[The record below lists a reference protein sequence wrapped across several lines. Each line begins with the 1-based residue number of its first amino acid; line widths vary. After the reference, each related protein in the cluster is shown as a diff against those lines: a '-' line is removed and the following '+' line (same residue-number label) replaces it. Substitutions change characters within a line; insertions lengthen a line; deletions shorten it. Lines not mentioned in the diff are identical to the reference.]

1 LELTCRSCGTANPPG
16 TRFCGQCGT
25 PLAPG
30 LETDRTPTGFSE
42 RRLITVLFADLANYT
57 SFSEGRDPED
67 VRDFLTSYFERANEV
82 LTRFG
87 GVVDKFIGDA
97 VMAVWGATTSNEDDP
112 ERAVRAGLEL
122 VEAAAKL
129 AADAGA
135 PELALRV
142 GIHTGEASVGPGG
155 NQMGLV
161 AGDNVNI
168 ASRLQSA
175 ATPGTVLVGEGTYQ
189 AASRAITFEPIGHQ
203 TVKGKAVPV
212 AAWRALRVVAERGG
226 AGRSD
231 QLEPPFVG
239 RREELRLLKDLLASV
254 TRESRSRMV
263 SIIGEGGIGKSRL
276 GWEFLKYIDGL
287 VEVIYW
293 HEGRSPAY
301 GDGVTFWA
309 VAEMIRS
316 RALISQ
322 TDSNEVARVALHEA
336 VTTYVVDPALAE
348 WVEPRLLAVLGLGAA
363 PVGDRSE
370 LDAAVR
376 AFFEGVSRTGTTV
389 LVFEDVH
396 WADTSLLDF
405 IEELTDWWR
414 DRPILI
420 IAMGRPDLTDRRPSW
435 GAGRAGMISLRLGP
449 LSDSD
454 MREMVTGTVPGLS
467 DDAIAAIVDRAA
479 GIPMYAVEFL
489 RMMLAQGDLEEADG
503 HYRLLGDITRLAVP
517 ESLQAVI
524 GARLDRLD
532 AAERTLLQ
540 DAAVLGYSFT
550 IDGLATINETDR
562 AEVEARVAGLVRRE
576 LIEPVRDPRSPQ
588 RGQFHFLQTLI
599 RDVAL
604 GRMSRETRRNRHL
617 DVAHY
622 FEGLEDPELA
632 VVVSCHYLD
641 ALEATPPGEG
651 ERQLRQKA
659 LSSMAAA
666 ADRAADLRAHDQ
678 VLTISHQA
686 LSLADETAFKVPFW
700 ERMTEAATRLAK
712 REEAER
718 YGRLALDHYR
728 QTGDE
733 GAVNRMV
740 RMLGFAYVEE
750 QMPLEAVALLEPHLA
765 GHTDLAGDPE
775 LARAAALWARAL
787 MLSDRD
793 EEAAVAADRALL
805 AAEKQELMP
814 TVIDALITKATVIG
828 HPGRLIEARILLEG
842 AIALADR
849 LDIAHSSMRGRNNFA
864 HLFGTVDPRG
874 SVRAAEEGFEIAK
887 RTGDRSMGMF
897 LAVNLAGWYGF
908 DLDFDAVEAVL
919 AEPIVQGAPD
929 QLVSSYLGT
938 KAYGAWMR
946 GETDQAVSLLKE
958 SISLVS
964 GEADP
969 QLVLNRET
977 GELYLDLMR
986 GDLEHVLDAAVAI
999 SGQGWVGLSN
1009 AFDLVIWPVILL
1021 GDRSRIAIVQDLIAP
1036 YSAVL
1041 SGWRRF
1047 WDALAAADPEPP
1059 SAEVVHTVI
1068 DDFEQNNQSGWGLL
1082 ASLGAAQFTPREQ
1095 PERDVYLRE
1104 ARRRCEERQLSGI
1117 MTLINRYVA

>member
-1 LELTCRSCGTANPPG
+1 M
-16 TRFCGQCGT
+16 RFCGQCGT
-25 PLAPG
+25 ALAAGPG
-30 LETDRTPTGFSE
+30 SDRANAGLSE

-67 VRDFLTSYFERANEV
+67 VRAFLTSYFERATEV
-82 LTRFG
+82 LTGFG

-97 VMAVWGATTSNEDDP
+97 VMAVWGATTSHEDDP

-135 PELALRV
+135 PELGLRV

-175 ATPGTVLVGEGTYQ
+175 AAPGMVLVGEGTFQ
-189 AASRAITFEPIGHQ
+189 AAARAIAFEPLGEQ
-203 TVKGKAVPV
+203 MVKGKAVAV

-226 AGRSD
+226 AGRSE

-239 RREELRLLKDLLASV
+239 RGEELRLLKDLLASV

-276 GWEFLKYIDGL
+276 GWELLKYIDGL

-316 RALISQ
+316 RAEISE
-322 TDSNEVARVALHEA
+322 TDTDEVARVALREA
-336 VTTYVVDPALAE
+336 VNKYIDEQGLAE
-348 WVEPRLLAVLGLGAA
+348 WVEPRLAAVLGVGTA
-363 PVGDRSE
+363 PIGDRAE

-376 AFFEGVSRTGTTV
+376 AFFEGVSRAGTIV

-405 IEELTDWWR
+405 IEDLTDWWR

-420 IAMGRPDLTDRRPSW
+420 VAMARPDLTDRRPSW
-435 GAGRAGMISLRLGP
+435 GAGHAGMISLRLSP
-449 LSDSD
+449 LSNSD
-454 MREMVTGTVPGLS
+454 MRDVVTGTVPGLP
-467 DDAIAAIVDRAA
+467 DDAVAAIVDRAA

-503 HYRLLGDITRLAVP
+503 HYRLIGDITRLAVP

-524 GARLDRLD
+524 GARLDRLET
-532 AAERTLLQ
+532 AERALLQ

-550 IDGLATINETDR
+550 LDGLVTINQMER
-562 AEVEARVAGLVRRE
+562 SEVEARVTGLVRRE

-604 GRMSRETRRNRHL
+604 GRMSRDTRRSRHL

-622 FEGLEDPELA
+622 YEGLADPELA
-632 VVVSCHYLD
+632 VVVASHYLD

-651 ERQLRQKA
+651 ERELRTKA

-678 VLTISHQA
+678 VLTISQQA
-686 LSLADETAFKVPFW
+686 LSLADEPDLRVPFW

-718 YGRLALDHYR
+718 YGRLALEHHR
-728 QTGDE
+728 QSANI

-750 QMPLEAVALLEPHLA
+750 QMPFEAVELLESHLS
-765 GHTDLAGDPE
+765 GDTDLASDPE
-775 LARAAALWARAL
+775 LAQAAALLARAL
-787 MLSDRD
+787 MLSNRD
-793 EEAAVAADRALL
+793 EEAAATADRALL
-805 AAEKQELMP
+805 AAEKQQLMP
-814 TVIDALITKATVIG
+814 TVVDALITKATAIG
-828 HPGRLIEARILLEG
+828 HPGRLVEARILLEG

-864 HLFGTVDPRG
+864 HLFGPLDPQA
-874 SVRAAEEGFEIAK
+874 SLRAAQEGFELAK
-887 RTGDRSMGMF
+887 RTGDRSMAMF
-897 LAVNLAGWYGF
+897 LALNLSGWYGL
-908 DLDFDAVEAVL
+908 DLDFDAAATIL
-919 AEPIVQGAPD
+919 ADPIVQGAPD
-929 QLVSSYLGT
+929 QLVSGYLGT
-938 KAYGAWMR
+938 KAFAAWMQGDLDPAR
-946 GETDQAVSLLKE
+946 SLTKE
-958 SISLVS
+958 SNALIA
-964 GEADP
+964 GEDDP

-977 GELYLDLMR
+977 GEIFLKLMD
-986 GDLEHVLDAAVAI
+986 GELTDALEAAVDI
-999 SGQGWVGLSN
+999 CRQGWSGILN
-1009 AFDLVIWPVILL
+1009 ALDLVIWSLVLL
-1021 GDRSRIAIVQDLIAP
+1021 DDQSQIAMIQELIAP
-1036 YSAVL
+1036 YAQVL
-1041 SGWRRF
+1041 SQWVRF
-1047 WDALAAADPEPP
+1047 WDALAQAGEQPP
-1059 SAEVVHTVI
+1059 SPQVVESVI
-1068 DDFEQNNQSGWGLL
+1068 QSFDENNQAAWALEAVL
-1082 ASLGAAQFTPREQ
+1082 AVAQFSPRGHSD
-1095 PERDVYLRE
+1095 RDHWLME
-1104 ARRRCEERQLSGI
+1104 ARRRAEEKQLRGVLE
-1117 MTLINRYVA
+1117 MINRYVA

>member
-1 LELTCRSCGTANPPG
+1 M
-16 TRFCGQCGT
+16 
-25 PLAPG
+25 
-30 LETDRTPTGFSE
+30 
-42 RRLITVLFADLANYT
+42 ITVLFADLANYT
-57 SFSEGRDPED
+57 SYSEGRDPED
-67 VRDFLTSYFERANEV
+67 VRAFLTSYFERATEV
-82 LTRFG
+82 VTRFG

-97 VMAVWGATTSNEDDP
+97 VMAVWGASTSNEDDP

-135 PELALRV
+135 PELGLRV

-175 ATPGTVLVGEGTYQ
+175 AVPGTVLVGEGTYQ
-189 AASRAITFEPIGHQ
+189 AASRAIAFEPIGAQ

-226 AGRSD
+226 AGRSE

-239 RREELRLLKDLLASV
+239 RGEELRLLKDLLASV

-316 RALISQ
+316 RAEISEI
-322 TDSNEVARVALHEA
+322 DADDVARAALRET
-336 VTTYVVDPALAE
+336 VSKYVDDQGLAE
-348 WVEPRLLAVLGLGAA
+348 WVEPRLAAVLGLGAA
-363 PVGDRSE
+363 PLGDRSE

-376 AFFEGVSRTGTTV
+376 AFFEGVSQAGTTV

-405 IEELTDWWR
+405 IEDLTDWWR

-420 IAMGRPDLTDRRPSW
+420 VALARPDLTDRRPTW
-435 GAGRAGMISLRLGP
+435 GAGHAGMISLRLSP
-449 LSDSD
+449 LSDAD
-454 MREMVTGTVPGLS
+454 MREVVTGTVPGLPE
-467 DDAIAAIVDRAA
+467 DAVAAIVDRAA

-503 HYRLLGDITRLAVP
+503 RYRLIGDVTRLAVP

-524 GARLDRLD
+524 GARLDRLEP
-532 AAERTLLQ
+532 AERALLQ

-550 IDGLATINETDR
+550 LDGLVTINQTER
-562 AEVEARVAGLVRRE
+562 SEVEARIAGLVRRE

-588 RGQFHFLQTLI
+588 RGQFQFLQTLI
-599 RDVAL
+599 RDIAL
-604 GRMSRETRRNRHL
+604 GRMSRDTRRSRHL

-622 FEGLEDPELA
+622 YEGLADPELA
-632 VVVSCHYLD
+632 VVVASHYLD
-641 ALEATPPGEG
+641 ALEATPPGDD
-651 ERQLRQKA
+651 ERELREKA

-678 VLTISHQA
+678 VLTISQQA
-686 LSLADETAFKVPFW
+686 LSLADEPALRVPFW

-718 YGRLALDHYR
+718 YGRLALDHHR
-728 QTGDE
+728 QSGDV

-750 QMPLEAVALLEPHLA
+750 QMPFEAVELLESHLS
-765 GHTDLAGDPE
+765 GHADLATDPE
-775 LARAAALWARAL
+775 LARAAALLARAL
-787 MLSDRD
+787 MLSNRD
-793 EEAAVAADRALL
+793 EEAAVTADRALL
-805 AAEKQELMP
+805 AAEKQQLMP
-814 TVIDALITKATVIG
+814 TVVDALITKATAIG
-828 HPGRLIEARILLEG
+828 HPGRLVEARILMEG
-842 AIALADR
+842 AIALADQ

-864 HLFGTVDPRG
+864 HLFGTIDPRG
-874 SVRAAEEGFEIAK
+874 SVLAAVEGFDIAK
-887 RTGDRSMGMF
+887 RTGDRSMAMF
-897 LAVNLAGWYGF
+897 LAMNLAGWFGF
-908 DLDFDAVEAVL
+908 DLDFDAASTIL
-919 AEPIVQGAPD
+919 ADPIVQGAPD
-929 QLVSSYLGT
+929 QLVSGYLAT
-938 KAYGAWMR
+938 KAWGAWMKGDLELAR
-946 GETDQAVSLLKE
+946 TLTKE
-958 SISLVS
+958 SNAMIATEEDPQMVLNRVS
-964 GEADP
+964 GEIALKIMD
-969 QLVLNRET
+969 
-977 GELYLDLMR
+977 GELAEALEAALDVCR
-986 GDLEHVLDAAVAI
+986 
-999 SGQGWVGLSN
+999 QGWSGMTNGL
-1009 AFDLVIWPVILL
+1009 DLVIWSLVLL
-1021 GDRSRIAIVQDLIAP
+1021 NDRSQIPIVQDLVAP
-1036 YSAVL
+1036 YQTAL
-1041 SGWRRF
+1041 PLWIRL
-1047 WDALAAADPEPP
+1047 WDALAQADPGPP
-1059 SAEVVHTVI
+1059 SPEVVQAVV
-1068 DDFEQNNQSGWGLL
+1068 DEYGANKQAGWALL
-1082 ASLGAAQFTPREQ
+1082 AEMAAAQFSPRGH
-1095 PERDVYLRE
+1095 PDRERWLMD
-1104 ARRRCEERQLSGI
+1104 ARRRADEKQLRGVLEI
-1117 MTLINRYVA
+1117 IDRYVA